1 MRKFSILKE
10 RIRIFADYKKISM
23 REIYDKTGIS
33 NGTFSNYSGLNE
45 DSLLKFCNYFNDL
58 DVNWLLTGK
67 GAMLKNIEN
76 YLTEDDLNQPDTLK
90 ELIELQKKLINKLE
104 KR

>member
-1 MRKFSILKE
+1 MS
-10 RIRIFADYKKISM
+10 
-23 REIYDKTGIS
+23 
-33 NGTFSNYSGLNE
+33 
-45 DSLLKFCNYFNDL
+45 
-58 DVNWLLTGK
+58 
-67 GAMLKNIEN
+67 KNIEN